1 MRLGLIV
8 CFGTMLFASTGVLV
22 ADEANPDKDAVEFFE
37 KKIRPLLASR
47 CYECHAS
54 DKAEENGH
62 LVLDGRTGLLAG
74 GTRGPR
80 LIMATPLKKRPKRST
95 GTKRENSGHSGHLR
109 FTTPL

>member
-54 DKAEENGH
+54 DKA
-62 LVLDGRTGLLAG
+62 
-74 GTRGPR
+74 
-80 LIMATPLKKRPKRST
+80 
-95 GTKRENSGHSGHLR
+95 
-109 FTTPL
+109 